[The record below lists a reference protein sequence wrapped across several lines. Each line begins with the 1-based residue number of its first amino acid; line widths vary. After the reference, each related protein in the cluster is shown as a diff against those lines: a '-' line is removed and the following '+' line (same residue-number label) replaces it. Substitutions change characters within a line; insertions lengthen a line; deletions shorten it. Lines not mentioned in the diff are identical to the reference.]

1 MVREL
6 AQGYGMSFSA
16 RTLQD
21 SAGGGSG
28 LGAYLFP
35 NGSYYGYATPGL
47 ATVTWSAM
55 NTGEIEIIEGYAPIT
70 SYTWL
75 TGGGTNVDYEIR
87 WTIISTTP
95 TTGVT
100 GTWINM
106 SVGPSWSMQA
116 NLTIRTCQGFVEI
129 RQVAAPNTVL
139 ASANVTLTAESE
151 P

>member
-1 MVREL
+1 
-6 AQGYGMSFSA
+6 MSFSA

-21 SAGGGSG
+21 AAAGGGGG

-35 NGSYYGYATPGL
+35 DGVYYSFAIGTTAT
-47 ATVTWSAM
+47 TTWRAR
-55 NTGEIEIIEGYAPIT
+55 NTGEIQIIGVVT
-70 SYTWL
+70 TNYTWL
-75 TGGGTNVDYEIR
+75 TGGGTNADYEIR

-106 SVGPSWSMQA
+106 SVGEDWSMQA
-116 NLTIRTCQGFVEI
+116 NLTLRSCQGLVEI

-139 ASANVTLTAESE
+139 ASTTVTLNAESE